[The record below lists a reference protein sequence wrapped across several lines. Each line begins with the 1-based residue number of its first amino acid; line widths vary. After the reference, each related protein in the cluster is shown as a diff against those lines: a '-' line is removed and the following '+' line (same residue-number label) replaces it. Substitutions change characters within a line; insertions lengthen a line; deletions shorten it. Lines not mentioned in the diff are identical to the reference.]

1 MTNAMNES
9 ASGLDAEALRLINKF
24 VNCLMLCG
32 RKSIALRVF
41 EDSLALVAQ
50 RVAGVDPRVVF
61 VTAVENL
68 KPHVE
73 VRSKR
78 VGGATYQVPCSV
90 GSKRRESLAIR
101 WLLEASRAKKGKDMP
116 SRLSDE
122 VALAY
127 RKEGAAA
134 TKRENVHRMAEAN
147 KAFAHFA

>member
-1 MTNAMNES
+1 MTIEQSES
-9 ASGLDAEALRLINKF
+9 TGLDAEGYRLVNKF
-24 VNCLMLCG
+24 INCLMVCG
-32 RKSIALRVF
+32 KKSIALRVF
-41 EDSLALVAQ
+41 EDSLKLVSQ
-50 RVAGVDPRVVF
+50 RVQGVDPLVVF
-61 VTAVENL
+61 VTALDNL

-101 WLLEASRAKKGKDMP
+101 WLLEASRAKKGKDMA

-134 TKRENVHRMAEAN
+134 TKRENVHRMADAN